1 MSEKADYISIGQHI
15 AHAIGE
21 DTWSNAILECEGKD
35 FHRTIAPDVSPR
47 MLLKQLHFNM
57 LGYELLER
65 ALVMIRGTVSKPIL
79 ISENGAHCMVTVVN
93 TDKPELLK
101 GKPFYMV
108 DALAYFNRFIV
119 IDGLESMEEGAGL
132 KLLKRILDLAGD
144 IPVFIQAGYLYY
156 GEYEMIDSDSDCYSL
171 PERLA
176 DYYKNVGF
184 KDVNEHIGGYEDS
197 IIMLH
202 CTDYDYAMFMDM
214 LYKRTAKIENIADYR
229 ERK

>member
-21 DTWSNAILECEGKD
+21 NNWNHDILEDLGRD
-35 FHRTIAPDVSPR
+35 FYETLALDASPR
-47 MLLKQLHFNM
+47 MLLKQLRFNK
-57 LGYELLER
+57 LGHELLEC
-65 ALVMIRGTVSKPIL
+65 ALQTIHGTVSNPIL
-79 ISENGAHCMVTVVN
+79 ISENGARCIVTVVD

-101 GKPFYMV
+101 GRPFYMA
-108 DALAYFNRFIV
+108 DALAYFNKYIV

-176 DYYKNVGF
+176 NYYKNVGF

-202 CTDYDYAMFMDM
+202 CTDYDYAMFMDT

-229 ERK
+229 KRK

>member
-1 MSEKADYISIGQHI
+1 MSERADYISIGQHI

-21 DTWSNAILECEGKD
+21 DTWSNAILECEGED
-35 FHRTIAPDVSPR
+35 FHRTISPNVSPR

-79 ISENGAHCMVTVVN
+79 ISENGAHCMVTVVD
-93 TDKPELLK
+93 TDNPELLK
-101 GKPFYMV
+101 GRPFYMA
-108 DALAYFNRFIV
+108 DALAYFNKYIV
-119 IDGLESMEEGAGL
+119 IDGLESMEKGAGL

-156 GEYEMIDSDSDCYSL
+156 GECEMIDSDSDCYSL
-171 PERLA
+171 PECLA

-202 CTDYDYAMFMDM
+202 CTDYDYAMFMDT